1 MRINAIS
8 QSDANE
14 TKIIR
19 IVNNGKRLVRV
30 RIGNQRH
37 RLNVKKYL

>member
-1 MRINAIS
+1 MINIGTEDIRINAIS

-19 IVNNGKRLVRV
+19 IVEITEKD
-30 RIGNQRH
+30 
-37 RLNVKKYL
+37 